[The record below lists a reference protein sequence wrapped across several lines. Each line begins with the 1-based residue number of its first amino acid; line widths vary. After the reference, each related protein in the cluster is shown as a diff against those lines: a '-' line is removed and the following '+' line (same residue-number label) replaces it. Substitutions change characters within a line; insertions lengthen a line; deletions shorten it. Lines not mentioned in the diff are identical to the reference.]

1 MKKTTPITF
10 FAMLLTMT
18 MAFGQ
23 EYTFK
28 VLLNKG
34 KNEIKSG
41 NTWQPIRVGAELRPD
56 DVVRIAENS
65 YLGLIH
71 ATGKPLDVKES
82 GQYTVA
88 NLSAK
93 VGKGSSVLNKYAEFI
108 LSTSGQKNKLAA
120 TGAVHRGPDKID
132 VHLPQNSAYIFGDT
146 IAITWEKDE
155 SIPGPYLVILTN
167 LWGDELMK
175 IETEANSILVN
186 LREKT
191 LANTNDI
198 QVEVYST
205 KVNKKSDQVVLRKFS
220 KGDSDRVGAE
230 YRELVSEI
238 GDNSVLS
245 KLYKAAFFEEKKLL
259 VDAATA
265 FRQAIEMGPDLPSL
279 WEDYES
285 FLMRNGLKPLP
296 KK

>member
-1 MKKTTPITF
+1 MKKPTLFTF
-10 FAMLLTMT
+10 SAMLLVATMT
-18 MAFGQ
+18 FGQ

-41 NTWQPIRVGAELRPD
+41 NSWQPIRVGAELRPD
-56 DVVRIAENS
+56 DVVKVAENA
-65 YLGLIH
+65 YLGLVH
-71 ATGKPLDVKES
+71 TTGKPLGVKES
-82 GQYTVA
+82 GQYSVA

-93 VGKGSSVLNKYAEFI
+93 MGKGSSVLNKYAEFI

-146 IAITWEKDE
+146 IAISWEKDE

-186 LREKT
+186 LREKA

-198 QVEVYST
+198 QVEVHST

-230 YRELVSEI
+230 YKELVSEV
-238 GDNSVLS
+238 GDNGVLS

-265 FRQAIEMGPDLPSL
+265 LRQAIEMGPDLPSL

-285 FLMRNGLKPLP
+285 FLLRNGLKPLP

>member
-1 MKKTTPITF
+1 MKKTTVLAF
-10 FAMLLTMT
+10 SVMLLIATMT
-18 MAFGQ
+18 FGQ

-56 DVVRIAENS
+56 DVVKIAENA
-65 YLGLIH
+65 YLGLVH

-88 NLSAK
+88 NLSAR

-108 LSTSGQKNKLAA
+108 LSTTGQKNKLSA
-120 TGAVHRGPDKID
+120 TAAVHRGPDKID

-146 IAITWEKDE
+146 IAISWEEDE

-175 IETEANSILVN
+175 VETEANSVLIN
-186 LREKT
+186 LRDKV
-191 LANTNDI
+191 LANTNDV
-198 QVEVYST
+198 QVEVFST
-205 KVNKKSDQVVLRKFS
+205 KVNKKSDQVVLRKFA

-230 YRELVSEI
+230 YKQLVSEI
-238 GDNSVLS
+238 GDNSILS

-265 FRQAIEMGPDLPSL
+265 LRQAIELGPDLPSL

-285 FLMRNGLKPLP
+285 FLLRNGLKPLP